1 MVLLPNRFRGAAMA
15 VIQHSSTHLRTLR
28 ALSSGAVV
36 SPADRGYEEERAAW
50 NLAADQRPAA
60 VVFPENATDIAF
72 VGAYA
77 GEAGLRVSVQGTGHN
92 PMPLG
97 EMSDSVLIRTSRMRQ
112 VDIDPG
118 ARRARVQ
125 AGAIWSDVAAPAN
138 GHGLAALVGSSP
150 DVGVVGYSLGG
161 GIGYLGRKYG
171 IQTNS
176 VTAIELVTPDAERV
190 RTDAEHDPDLFWAL
204 RGGGGN
210 FGVVTAIEFELYPV
224 SELYAGWLIWPWED
238 SQRVI
243 ERWVEW
249 TRTAPDEVTSMAR
262 IMQLPPIPDVPEM
275 LRGRQIVV
283 ISAAYLG
290 SKDDGD
296 RLLGPLRELG
306 PEIDTFDTIEPLGL
320 SYLHGDPETPVPVL
334 SDQTIVD
341 DLPQEAIDAFVAQA
355 GADSGSSLLM
365 AELRHMGGAF
375 GRPAEDHGALS
386 RIDGGYVVF
395 AGGMPIDEQ
404 VGAAVERDSREL
416 MEAMRPYGHG
426 RGYSN
431 FAERPVDAASFYPD
445 ETYQRLREIRSRLD
459 PDGLMRAN
467 HVIS

>member
-1 MVLLPNRFRGAAMA
+1 MA
-15 VIQHSSTHLRTLR
+15 VIRESNTELRTLR

-36 SPADRGYEEERAAW
+36 APSDTGYDEARLAW

-60 VVFPENATDIAF
+60 VAFPESETDVAF
-72 VGAYA
+72 AVAYA
-77 GEAGLRVSVQGTGHN
+77 REAGLRVSVQGTGHN

-97 EMSDSVLIRTSRMRQ
+97 DMSDSILIRTNRMRQ

-125 AGAIWSDVAAPAN
+125 AGAIWSDVAGRAN
-138 GHGLAALVGSSP
+138 AHGLAALVGSSP

-161 GIGYLGRKYG
+161 GIGYLGRKHG
-171 IQTNS
+171 IQANS
-176 VTAIELVTPDAERV
+176 VTAIELVTADGEHV

-210 FGVVTAIEFELYPV
+210 FGVVTALEFKLYPV
-224 SELYAGWLIWPWED
+224 SELYAGWLIWPWQD

-290 SKDDGD
+290 SKTDGD

-306 PEIDTFDTIEPLGL
+306 PEIDTFETMEPLGL

-334 SDQTIVD
+334 SDQAIVD
-341 DLPQEAIDAFVAQA
+341 DLPQDAIDAFVAQA
-355 GADSGSSLLM
+355 GPDAGTSLLM
-365 AELRHMGGAF
+365 AELRQMGGAF
-375 GRPAEDHGALS
+375 GRDGEGHGALS

-416 MEAMRPYGHG
+416 MDAMRPYGHG
-426 RGYSN
+426 RNYSN
-431 FAERPVDAASFYPD
+431 FAERAVDASSFYPD
-445 ETYQRLREIRSRLD
+445 EIYRRLRAVRERVD

-467 HVIS
+467 HEIA

>member
-1 MVLLPNRFRGAAMA
+1 MA
-15 VIQHSSTHLRTLR
+15 VIGKSSTELRTLR

-36 SPADRGYEEERAAW
+36 SPHDAGYDEARLAW

-60 VVFPENATDIAF
+60 VAFPESETDIAF
-72 VGAYA
+72 AVAYA
-77 GEAGLRVSVQGTGHN
+77 REAGLRVSVQGTGHN

-97 EMSDSVLIRTSRMRQ
+97 DMRDSLLIRTNRMRQ
-112 VDIDPG
+112 VDIDPS

-125 AGAIWSDVAAPAN
+125 AGAIWSDVAGPAN
-138 GHGLAALVGSSP
+138 AHGLAALVGSSP

-161 GIGYLGRKYG
+161 GIGYLGRQHG

-176 VTAIELVTPDAERV
+176 VTAIELVTADGEHV

-210 FGVVTAIEFELYPV
+210 FGVVTALEFRLYPV
-224 SELYAGWLIWPWED
+224 SEVYGGWLIWPWED

-249 TRTAPDEVTSMAR
+249 TRTTPDEVTSMAR

-290 SKDDGD
+290 SKEEGEG
-296 RLLGPLRELG
+296 LFGPLRELG
-306 PEIDTFDTIEPLGL
+306 PEIDTFATMEPLGL

-334 SDQTIVD
+334 SDQAIVD
-341 DLPQEAIDAFVAQA
+341 DLPQDAIDAFVAKA
-355 GADSGSSLLM
+355 GPEAGTALLM
-365 AELRHMGGAF
+365 AELRQMGGAF
-375 GRPAEDHGALS
+375 GRDGEGHGALP

-416 MEAMRPYGHG
+416 MDAMRPYGHG
-426 RGYSN
+426 RNYSN
-431 FAERPVDAASFYPD
+431 FAERPVDASSFYPE
-445 ETYQRLREIRSRLD
+445 ETYRRLRAVRARVD

-467 HVIS
+467 HQIA

>member
-1 MVLLPNRFRGAAMA
+1 MA
-15 VIQHSSTHLRTLR
+15 VIQYQSSDLRTLR
-28 ALSSGAVV
+28 ALSSGTVV
-36 SPADRGYEEERAAW
+36 SPADRGYEEARAAW

-72 VGAYA
+72 AVAYA
-77 GEAGLRVSVQGTGHN
+77 REAGLRVSVQGTGHN

-112 VDIDPG
+112 VDIDPI

-125 AGAIWSDVAAPAN
+125 AGAIWSDVAPQASAY
-138 GHGLAALVGSSP
+138 GLAALAGSSP

-161 GIGYLGRKYG
+161 GIGYLGRKHG

-176 VTAIELVTPDAERV
+176 VTAIEVVTTDGEHV

-210 FGVVTAIEFELYPV
+210 FGVVTAIEFKLYPV
-224 SELYAGWLIWPWED
+224 SALYGGWLIWPWED

-243 ERWVEW
+243 ERWVDW

-283 ISAAYLG
+283 VSAAYLG
-290 SKDDGD
+290 GKADGD
-296 RLLGPLRELG
+296 WLLGPMRELR
-306 PEIDTFDTIEPLGL
+306 PEIDTFEEMAPAGL
-320 SYLHGDPETPVPVL
+320 SYLHGDPETPVPAV
-334 SDQTIVD
+334 SDQTIID
-341 DLPQEAIDAFVAQA
+341 DLPQGAIDTFVAQA
-355 GADSGSSLLM
+355 GPDAGSSLLA
-365 AELRHMGGAF
+365 AELRQMGGAF
-375 GRPAEDHGALS
+375 ARSGEGHGALS
-386 RIDGGYVVF
+386 HIDGSYVVF
-395 AGGMPIDEQ
+395 GVGMTMDEQ
-404 VGAAVERDSREL
+404 MGAAVERDSREL
-416 MEAMRPYGHG
+416 MDAMQGYGHG
-426 RGYSN
+426 RNYSN
-431 FAERPVDAASFYPD
+431 FAERQVDARSFYSED
-445 ETYQRLREIRSRLD
+445 TYRRLLEVRSRVD

-467 HVIS
+467 HEIA

>member
-1 MVLLPNRFRGAAMA
+1 MA
-15 VIQHSSTHLRTLR
+15 VIQQTSSELRTLR
-28 ALSSGAVV
+28 ALSRGEVV
-36 SPADRGYEEERAAW
+36 SPSDAGYEEARVAW

-60 VVFPENATDIAF
+60 VVFPENESDVAF
-72 VGAYA
+72 AMAYA
-77 GEAGLRVSVQGTGHN
+77 REAGLRVSVQGTGHN

-97 EMSDSVLIRTSRMRQ
+97 AMTDSVLIRTNRMRR
-112 VDIDPG
+112 VEIDPV

-138 GHGLAALVGSSP
+138 AHGLAGLAGSSP
-150 DVGVVGYSLGG
+150 DVGVAGYSLGG
-161 GIGYLGRKYG
+161 GIGYLGRKHG

-176 VTAIELVTPDAERV
+176 VTAIELVTPDGEQV
-190 RTDAEHDPDLFWAL
+190 RTDAQHDPDLFWAL

-210 FGVVTAIEFELYPV
+210 FGVVTAIEFRLYPV
-224 SELYAGWLIWPWED
+224 SSLYGGWLIWPWED
-238 SQRVI
+238 SQRVL
-243 ERWVEW
+243 ERWVDW
-249 TRTAPDEVTSMAR
+249 TRTAPDDVTSMAR

-283 ISAAYLG
+283 VSAAYLG
-290 SKDDGD
+290 DKEDGD
-296 RLLGPLRELG
+296 WLLGPMRELR
-306 PEIDTFDTIEPLGL
+306 PEIDTFATMEPVGL

-334 SDQTIVD
+334 SDQSIVD
-341 DLPQEAIDAFVAQA
+341 DLPETAIDTFVEKA
-355 GADSGSSLLM
+355 GPDARTALLM

-375 GRPAEDHGALS
+375 GRSGEGHGALS
-386 RIDGGYVVF
+386 HIDGGYVVF

-426 RGYSN
+426 RSYSN
-431 FAERPVDAASFYPD
+431 FAERPVDAASFFPE
-445 ETYQRLREIRSRLD
+445 ETYRRLREVRSRVD
-459 PDGLMRAN
+459 PDALMRAN

>member
-1 MVLLPNRFRGAAMA
+1 MA
-15 VIQHSSTHLRTLR
+15 VMQHSSTELRTLR
-28 ALSSGAVV
+28 ALSRGDVV
-36 SPADRGYEEERAAW
+36 SPSDTSYDEARAAW

-60 VVFPENATDIAF
+60 VVLPENESDVAF
-72 VGAYA
+72 AMAYA
-77 GEAGLRVSVQGTGHN
+77 REAGLRVSVQGTGHN

-176 VTAIELVTPDAERV
+176 VTAIELVTPDGDRV

-210 FGVVTAIEFELYPV
+210 FGVVTAIEFRLYPV
-224 SELYAGWLIWPWED
+224 SSVYGGWLIWPWED

-243 ERWVEW
+243 ERWVDW
-249 TRTAPDEVTSMAR
+249 TRTGPDEVTSMAR

-283 ISAAYLG
+283 VSAAFLG
-290 SKDDGD
+290 SSEDGD
-296 RLLGPLRELG
+296 RLLEPLRELT
-306 PEIDTFDTIEPLGL
+306 PEIDTFETMEALGL
-320 SYLHGDPETPVPVL
+320 SYPHGEPARTAPARCDH
-334 SDQTIVD
+334 
-341 DLPQEAIDAFVAQA
+341 AVA
-355 GADSGSSLLM
+355 
-365 AELRHMGGAF
+365 R
-375 GRPAEDHGALS
+375 
-386 RIDGGYVVF
+386 
-395 AGGMPIDEQ
+395 
-404 VGAAVERDSREL
+404 
-416 MEAMRPYGHG
+416 
-426 RGYSN
+426 
-431 FAERPVDAASFYPD
+431 
-445 ETYQRLREIRSRLD
+445 
-459 PDGLMRAN
+459 
-467 HVIS
+467 

>member
-1 MVLLPNRFRGAAMA
+1 MA
-15 VIQHSSTHLRTLR
+15 VTQHSSTERRTLR
-28 ALSSGAVV
+28 ALSTGDVV
-36 SPADRGYEEERAAW
+36 SPADAGYDEARLAW

-60 VVFPENATDIAF
+60 VAFPENESDVAF
-72 VGAYA
+72 AIAYA
-77 GEAGLRVSVQGTGHN
+77 REAGLRVSVQGTGHN

-97 EMSDSVLIRTSRMRQ
+97 AMTDSILIRTNRMRQ
-112 VDIDPG
+112 VDIDPA

-138 GHGLAALVGSSP
+138 AHGLAALVGSSP

-161 GIGYLGRKYG
+161 GIGYLGRKHG

-176 VTAIELVTPDAERV
+176 VTAIELVTPDGEQV
-190 RTDAEHDPDLFWAL
+190 RTDAQHDPDLFWAM

-210 FGVVTAIEFELYPV
+210 FGVVTAIEFNLYPV
-224 SELYAGWLIWPWED
+224 SSVYGGWLIWPWED

-283 ISAAYLG
+283 VSAAFLG
-290 SKDDGD
+290 SEEGG
-296 RLLGPLRELG
+296 RSLLSPLRELE
-306 PEIDTFDTIEPLGL
+306 PEIDTFATMEPLGL

-334 SDQTIVD
+334 SDQAIVD
-341 DLPQEAIDAFVAQA
+341 DLPQDAIETFVAKA
-355 GADSGSSLLM
+355 GPDAGTALLM
-365 AELRHMGGAF
+365 AELPHMGGAF
-375 GRPAEDHGALS
+375 ARAGEGHGALS
-386 RIDGGYVVF
+386 HIDGGYVLF

-426 RGYSN
+426 RSYSN
-431 FAERPVDAASFYPD
+431 FAERPVDAASFYSE
-445 ETYQRLREIRSRLD
+445 ETYRRLREVRSRVD
-459 PDGLMRAN
+459 RDGLMRAN
-467 HVIS
+467 HVIA

>member
-1 MVLLPNRFRGAAMA
+1 MA
-15 VIQHSSTHLRTLR
+15 VMQHSSTELRTLR
-28 ALSSGAVV
+28 ALSRGEVV
-36 SPADRGYEEERAAW
+36 APADTSYDEARAAG

-60 VVFPENATDIAF
+60 AVFPENESAGAF
-72 VGAYA
+72 AMAYA
-77 GEAGLRVSVQGTGHN
+77 REPGLRVSVQGTGHN

-112 VDIDPG
+112 VDIDPA

-138 GHGLAALVGSSP
+138 AHGLAALAGSSP

-176 VTAIELVTPDAERV
+176 VTTIELVTPDGDRV
-190 RTDAEHDPDLFWAL
+190 RTDAEHDPNLFWAL
-204 RGGGGN
+204 RGGGGI
-210 FGVVTAIEFELYPV
+210 FGVVPAIEFRLYPV
-224 SELYAGWLIWPWED
+224 SSVYGGWLIWPWED

-243 ERWVEW
+243 ERWVDW
-249 TRTAPDEVTSMAR
+249 TRTVPDEVTSMAR

-283 ISAAYLG
+283 VSAAYLG
-290 SKDDGD
+290 TKDQGD
-296 RLLGPLRELG
+296 WLLGPLRELG
-306 PEIDTFDTIEPLGL
+306 PEIDTFETMEPLGL

-334 SDQTIVD
+334 SDQAIVD
-341 DLPQEAIDAFVAQA
+341 DLPQSAIDAFVEKADPDA
-355 GADSGSSLLM
+355 GTALLM

-375 GRPAEDHGALS
+375 ARSGEGHGALS
-386 RIDGGYVVF
+386 HIDGGYVLF
-395 AGGMPIDEQ
+395 AGGMPIDER
-404 VGAAVERDSREL
+404 VGAAAERDSREL
-416 MEAMRPYGHG
+416 MEAMRRYGHG
-426 RGYSN
+426 RSYSN
-431 FAERPVDAASFYPD
+431 FAEQRVDPASFFAQD
-445 ETYQRLREIRSRLD
+445 TYRRLREVRSRVD

>member
-1 MVLLPNRFRGAAMA
+1 MA
-15 VIQHSSTHLRTLR
+15 VTQQSSTELRTLR
-28 ALSSGAVV
+28 ALSRGDVV
-36 SPADRGYEEERAAW
+36 SPSDPGYDEARAAW
-50 NLAADQRPAA
+50 NLAADQHPAA
-60 VVFPENATDIAF
+60 VVFPENESDVAF
-72 VGAYA
+72 AMAYA
-77 GEAGLRVSVQGTGHN
+77 REAGLRVSVQGTGHN

-97 EMSDSVLIRTSRMRQ
+97 AMTDSVLIRTNRMRR
-112 VDIDPG
+112 VEIDPA

-138 GHGLAALVGSSP
+138 AHGLAALVGSSP

-161 GIGYLGRKYG
+161 GIGYLGRKHG

-176 VTAIELVTPDAERV
+176 VTAIELVTPDGDQV

-210 FGVVTAIEFELYPV
+210 FGVVTAIEFRLYPV
-224 SELYAGWLIWPWED
+224 SSVYGGWLIWPWED

-249 TRTAPDEVTSMAR
+249 TRTAPEEVTSMAR

-283 ISAAYLG
+283 VSAAYLG
-290 SKDDGD
+290 SKADGD
-296 RLLGPLRELG
+296 SLLAPLRELQ
-306 PEIDTFDTIEPLGL
+306 PEIDTFETMEPLGL

-341 DLPQEAIDAFVAQA
+341 DLPQSAIDAFVEKA
-355 GADSGSSLLM
+355 GPDAGTALLM

-375 GRPAEDHGALS
+375 ARSGEGHGALS
-386 RIDGGYVVF
+386 HIDGGYVVF

-416 MEAMRPYGHG
+416 MGAMRRYGHG
-426 RGYSN
+426 RNYSN
-431 FAERPVDAASFYPD
+431 FAERPVDAASFYSED
-445 ETYQRLREIRSRLD
+445 VYRRLREIRSRVD